1 MIHPGKVVPQDFELN
16 PAQVALP
23 TVDKVLT
30 LSPGLGYIHLTG
42 FEQKTAQEVTDAVH
56 KLGGEA
62 LKGLLMDL
70 RDNHGGMVDAA
81 IAVASLFL
89 RPDRLVLTVR
99 GRRQPEQSHRTVRTR
114 SQFDFPVIVLVNENT
129 ASAAE
134 VVTSA
139 LQEHDRALIVGQ
151 PTFGK
156 GVVQSVMPLG
166 EKTGLAL
173 TTAEYFT
180 PSGRSIQRPLPGTTL
195 ATDVAGRRKP
205 DTAPDFHTDD
215 GRPVSAG
222 GGITPDVAVPPRALD
237 PWITFLNQRGLF
249 TSFAD
254 DYMNLHGKVG
264 DSFEP
269 GPPVLEDFRQFLS
282 KQNVRVPQ
290 EYWNPDQD
298 YIKLRIK
305 AELVTLARGL
315 DSGNALEVR
324 DDPQVR
330 KAVTLFPQIAQL
342 LKAPAG
348 AKVASRR

>member
-1 MIHPGKVVPQDFELN
+1 M
-16 PAQVALP
+16 
-23 TVDKVLT
+23 
-30 LSPGLGYIHLTG
+30 
-42 FEQKTAQEVTDAVH
+42 
-56 KLGGEA
+56 
-62 LKGLLMDL
+62 
-70 RDNHGGMVDAA
+70 
-81 IAVASLFL
+81 
-89 RPDRLVLTVR
+89 
-99 GRRQPEQSHRTVRTR
+99 
-114 SQFDFPVIVLVNENT
+114 
-129 ASAAE
+129 
-134 VVTSA
+134 
-139 LQEHDRALIVGQ
+139 
-151 PTFGK
+151 
-156 GVVQSVMPLG
+156 
-166 EKTGLAL
+166 
-173 TTAEYFT
+173 
-180 PSGRSIQRPLPGTTL
+180 
-195 ATDVAGRRKP
+195 
-205 DTAPDFHTDD
+205 
-215 GRPVSAG
+215 
-222 GGITPDVAVPPRALD
+222 
-237 PWITFLNQRGLF
+237 NQRGLF